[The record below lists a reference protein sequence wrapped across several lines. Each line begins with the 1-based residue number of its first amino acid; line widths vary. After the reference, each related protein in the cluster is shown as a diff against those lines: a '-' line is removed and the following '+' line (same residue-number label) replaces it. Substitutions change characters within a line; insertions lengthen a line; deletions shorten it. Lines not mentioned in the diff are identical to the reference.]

1 MKLALVTIKDK
12 KATGF
17 SPIWTERNPAIA
29 VRNFVE
35 QCQTK
40 GTQYN
45 KFPEDY
51 ALVLIGEF
59 ETDTG
64 EIKPYVTQSIDK
76 SLKPTL
82 EDKTKILAEAINFVN
97 TEDK

>member
-1 MKLALVTIKDK
+1 MKLALVSIQDK
-12 KATGF
+12 KSTGI

-51 ALVLIGEF
+51 ALILVGEV

-64 EIKPYVTQSIDK
+64 IITPYITEKDNK
-76 SLKPTL
+76 S
-82 EDKTKILAEAINFVN
+82 KILAEAINFVN

>member
-1 MKLALVTIKDK
+1 MKLALVTIQDK
-12 KATGF
+12 KSEGI

-51 ALVLIGEF
+51 ALILVGEV

-64 EIKPYVTQSIDK
+64 IITPYITKTENK
-76 SLKPTL
+76 S
-82 EDKTKILAEAINFVN
+82 KTLAEAINFVN
-97 TEDK
+97 TEEKNG